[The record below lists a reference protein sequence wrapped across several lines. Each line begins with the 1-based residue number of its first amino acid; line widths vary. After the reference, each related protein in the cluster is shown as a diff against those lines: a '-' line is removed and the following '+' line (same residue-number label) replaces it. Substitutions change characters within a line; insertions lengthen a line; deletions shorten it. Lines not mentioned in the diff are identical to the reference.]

1 MHTAKWCPFINGER
15 GLSMFERIS
24 LIIRNLNWEAMEW
37 ETLILTWAERFL
49 TIFIIFIIARL
60 LQKAGSKVIDRYFKS
75 KAEGAPATEERK
87 AHTLQPLFKQ
97 IWRYLISF
105 IALLIIL
112 DQLGVELTPLLA
124 TAGVAGIAIGFGA
137 QRLVRDLITGFLLL
151 LEDQYAIGDF
161 ITVSNYV
168 GVVEEVGLRVT
179 KLRDFNGDLHI
190 IPNGNIENVTN
201 HARGEIRA
209 MVDVSVS
216 YEADIDQA
224 ISVLEELSGEMSG
237 QYPEILEGPIVLGI
251 TDLADSGIIIRLIA
265 RTEPLQHWRI
275 ERELRRAIKK
285 RFDRENIEIP
295 YPRRILYHRQEPER
309 LPGEEP

>member
-1 MHTAKWCPFINGER
+1 
-15 GLSMFERIS
+15 MFERIS
-24 LIIRNLNWEAMEW
+24 QIIRNLNWEAMKW
-37 ETLILTWAERFL
+37 ETILLGWAERL
-49 TIFIIFIIARL
+49 LSIFIIFIIARL
-60 LQKAGSKVIDRYFKS
+60 LQKAGSKVIDRYFKK
-75 KAEGAPATEERK
+75 KAEGAPMTEERK

-97 IWRYLISF
+97 IWRYLVSF

-112 DQLGVELTPLLA
+112 DQLGVRLTPLLA

-151 LEDQYAIGDF
+151 LEDQYAVGDF
-161 ITVSNYV
+161 ITVSSYV

-224 ISVLEELSGEMSG
+224 IRVLEELSAEMSG

-251 TDLADSGIIIRLIA
+251 TDLADSGITIRLIA

-285 RFDRENIEIP
+285 RFDREKIEIP
-295 YPRRILYHRQEPER
+295 YPRRVLSPRQEPAQQA
-309 LPGEEP
+309 GEET